1 MKRTIYLHAQIS
13 PSSKGGISYKAGDM
27 DMSEFWG
34 PIVRTQEVEFDVEN
48 IKPDDLI
55 PATISRMRKEQAE
68 IRAEAERKTAQIEE
82 KISKM
87 LALEFTP

>member
-1 MKRTIYLHAQIS
+1 
-13 PSSKGGISYKAGDM
+13 
-27 DMSEFWG
+27 MSEFWG

-82 KISKM
+82 QISKM
-87 LALEFTP
+87 LALEFKP

>member
-13 PSSKGGISYKAGDM
+13 SSSKGGISYQAGDM
-27 DMSEFWG
+27 DMSELWG